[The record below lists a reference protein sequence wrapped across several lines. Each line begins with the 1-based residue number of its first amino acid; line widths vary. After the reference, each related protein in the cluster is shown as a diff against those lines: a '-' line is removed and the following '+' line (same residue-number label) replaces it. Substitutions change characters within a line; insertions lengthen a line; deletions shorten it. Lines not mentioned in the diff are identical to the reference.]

1 MPGLQNLCMSMLALV
16 DDGQLSMPDIAR
28 SCAERPAKTFGLFPK
43 KGALQVGS
51 DADFVIVNGAK
62 RTLVTDSQQRSKAD
76 YTTLKGRTIN
86 GRIEGVFLRGKMIA
100 RDGGVVSR
108 PSGSF
113 VRP

>member
-1 MPGLQNLCMSMLALV
+1 MPGLQTLCMSMMALV

-28 SCAERPAKTFGLFPK
+28 LCAEQPSKAFGLFPK
-43 KGALQVGS
+43 KGAIQVGS
-51 DADFVIVNGAK
+51 DADLIIVNGGE
-62 RTLVTDSQQRSKAD
+62 RTLVTDCEQRSKAD

-86 GRIEGVFLRGKMIA
+86 GRIENVFLRGKMIA
-100 RDGGVVSR
+100 RGGEVVSP

>member
-1 MPGLQNLCMSMLALV
+1 
-16 DDGQLSMPDIAR
+16 MPDIAR
-28 SCAERPAKTFGLFPK
+28 SCAESPAKSFGLFPR

-51 DADFVIVNGAK
+51 DADLIIVDGAE

-86 GRIEGVFLRGKMIA
+86 GRIESVFLRGKLIA
-100 RDGGVVSR
+100 RDGEVVSGPGGR
-108 PSGSF
+108 F